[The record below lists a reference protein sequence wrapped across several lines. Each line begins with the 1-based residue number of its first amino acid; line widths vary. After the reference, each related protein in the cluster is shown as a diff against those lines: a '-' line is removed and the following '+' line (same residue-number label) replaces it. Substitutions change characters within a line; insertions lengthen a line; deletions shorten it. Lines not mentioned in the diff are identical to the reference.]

1 MIIIFVQ
8 NLVLLSCSMRFHR
21 KTYAVSMLEIF
32 KLVNSTPLLFP
43 PICLLF
49 FTGKFIFINIK
60 FIEFYK
66 TCYAKESTELSLDNI
81 L

>member
-1 MIIIFVQ
+1 
-8 NLVLLSCSMRFHR
+8 
-21 KTYAVSMLEIF
+21 MLKIF

-49 FTGKFIFINIK
+49 FTGKFIFIK

-66 TCYAKESTELSLDNI
+66 ACYAKESTELSLDNI
-81 L
+81 LWNIIE